1 MIKGLKKTAMAICLG
16 LLPLTAL
23 AADPGKTRR
32 ASDLYQKPSY
42 SASKLEKLKTGTSLK
57 VLERRGAWFFV
68 EVDKNSQ
75 QGWVRM
81 LNIRLGS
88 SERKKGSSGIG
99 ALSQFARTGSSGR
112 VVATGVRGLNEES
125 IKNAKPAPR
134 EFKKMTEFQVSQG
147 EARDFAR
154 KSNLSA
160 REISYL
166 DPAKDSKSGSNFS
179 SDDDEEEGFF

>member
-1 MIKGLKKTAMAICLG
+1 MIEGFKKTALAICLS
-16 LLPLTAL
+16 LLPLAAL

-32 ASDLYQKPSY
+32 ATDLYQNPSY

-88 SERKKGSSGIG
+88 GERKKGSSGIG

-112 VVATGVRGLNEES
+112 VVATGVRGLNEET
-125 IKNAKPAPR
+125 IRNAKPDPR
-134 EFKKMTEFQVSQG
+134 EFEKMTEFQVSQG
-147 EARDFAR
+147 EAREFAR
-154 KSNLSA
+154 KSNLTA

-166 DPAKDSKSGSNFS
+166 DPAKSNSSGSNYG
-179 SDDDEEEGFF
+179 SDDDEEEGFY